1 MEKVKIVGTRAVQF
15 SDQKDGRQVC
25 GVSFYYTMHDD
36 RVEGLM
42 AGKLFVGEKKLVD
55 LLYVPRPGQDCWVD
69 YDRYGKVSRFE
80 LVQESK

>member
-15 SDQKDGRQVC
+15 TDQKDGHSVC
-25 GVSFYYTMHDD
+25 GVSFFYIMPDD

-42 AGKLFVGEKKLVD
+42 SGKFFLSDKKLSD
-55 LLYVPRPGQDCWVD
+55 LPFVPKSGQECWLH

-80 LVQESK
+80 LVQEK